1 MKKKIFSLVCALAMV
16 LSLTPVSA
24 KASTTSDGTNTS
36 DDVYVLMNVPYAD
49 FYAAETATDDAA
61 TTNTVKVDAFTSA
74 TKSKTRTG
82 TLAGGSYHVDD
93 SGEEITGVIC
103 PVKLGSDVTIDTI
116 AAFGGTKITD
126 DSKLEITTSN
136 RGQTS
141 TATYEGYKALFESPS
156 YSYYVLSESPKWYK
170 ELTVAGDEKVFGKVQ
185 GEATT
190 VESAAA
196 FTTDTTYGDYE
207 LDLAQE
213 TLEAYIDYADGMIS
227 GVVITTTDGTSY
239 GLRHMENIWRGY
251 ALAWCTGFTD
261 AVHNCPTSS
270 EHYKS
275 MMGKTIDYVT
285 YYTDQGI
292 YKFDIPDTYV
302 PKKFD
307 YTLTVSENEGQKA
320 AVSLE
325 GLDSAEGYE
334 PEYAV
339 DGESVTVS
347 DNVFS
352 TENLKPGTHQF
363 VVSDSTGVYADL
375 KASFVVSTD
384 DVVVAY
390 DAEKSA
396 LIAANGFTADDVQN
410 YISNI
415 TSVTVNDKS
424 YSAAGRGSVT
434 LINKDGTLVTDAEVF
449 AAEGSYSV
457 TVSSTGYKDVS
468 FTYEKKATST
478 GNTDNIGNAGGT
490 TDKKDNNSNS
500 NTNTSTSNNTNKTV
514 TPGPSANTDTTAK
527 VSVAKVKGVKLSS
540 KAKKIKVSWKKAAG
554 VTGYQVQYSTS
565 KKFKKAATVNVKK
578 AKTVQATIKKGLK
591 KGKKYYVRVRAY
603 KTVSGKKI
611 TGKWSV
617 AKTVKVKK

>member
-1 MKKKIFSLVCALAMV
+1 MKKKIVSLVCALAMV
-16 LSLTPVSA
+16 LSLTPVSV
-24 KASTTSDGTNTS
+24 KASAASDGTNTS
-36 DDVYVLMNVPYAD
+36 DDVYVLMNVPYAE
-49 FYAAETATDDAA
+49 FYAAETATDNEA

-74 TKSKTRTG
+74 TKAKTRTG

-170 ELTVAGDEKVFGKVQ
+170 ELTVAEDEKIFGKVQ
-185 GEATT
+185 AEATT

-251 ALAWCTGFTD
+251 ELAWCTGFTD
-261 AVHNCPTSS
+261 AIHNCPTSS

-424 YSAAGRGSVT
+424 YTAAGRGSVT

-478 GNTDNIGNAGGT
+478 GNTDNTGNAGGT

-500 NTNTSTSNNTNKTV
+500 NTNTSTNNNTNKTV
-514 TPGPSANTDTTAK
+514 TPGPEANTDTTVK

-540 KAKKIKVSWKKAAG
+540 KAKKIKVSWKKVAG

-565 KKFKKAATVNVKK
+565 KKFKKAATVSVKK
-578 AKTVQATIKKGLK
+578 AKTVKATIKKGLK

-603 KTVSGKKI
+603 KTVSGKKT
-611 TGKWSV
+611 TGKWS
-617 AKTVKVKK
+617 APKTIKVKK